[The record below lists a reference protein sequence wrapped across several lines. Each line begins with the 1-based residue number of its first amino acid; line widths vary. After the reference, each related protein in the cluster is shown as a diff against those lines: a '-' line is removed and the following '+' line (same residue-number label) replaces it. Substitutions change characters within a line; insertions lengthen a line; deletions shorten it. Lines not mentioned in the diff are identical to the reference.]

1 MRQTPLAEL
10 VEAKLGRPLEPFVR
24 SRLAEGLGWRRIS
37 DDLFAVSGRRVS
49 HETLRGWFADEDV
62 AA

>member
-1 MRQTPLAEL
+1 MPNTALSQL
-10 VEAKLGRPLEPFVR
+10 VEVRLGRPLEPFVR

-37 DDLFAVSGRRVS
+37 DDLWKVSGHRVS
-49 HETLRGWFADEDV
+49 HETLRSWFATDV